1 VEENADKPADH
12 RGFYVVAAIVV
23 VAVLAAI
30 FYFAARDGTN
40 VWDLFRSID
49 VGR

>member
-1 VEENADKPADH
+1 MEESAKKPADQ

-23 VAVLAAI
+23 LGVLAMI

-49 VGR
+49 VWR